1 MNCLYAIPDSKMR
14 WCLHERLLA
23 SSTCA
28 KRSWHSISSALLSP
42 SRLERLIRM
51 TPASFALAL
60 DDWAQKSMNAR
71 MEWRFAQYER
81 RSVCGIQGPLTRQ
94 LKKVVMPTTIERR
107 CSVVMSGGSVR
118 RCREIHGQQKGTA
131 PAAL

>member
-1 MNCLYAIPDSKMR
+1 
-14 WCLHERLLA
+14 
-23 SSTCA
+23 
-28 KRSWHSISSALLSP
+28 
-42 SRLERLIRM
+42 M

-131 PAAL
+131 PAALGAVPGASLLQAGVNLTEDLADLGA